1 MQKTKAPPYGL
12 ILLFLFIIASPSYSQ
27 SNSNSNQDFSRS
39 WGIFVGIDQTLEGV
53 GNGYAAKSASDFY
66 SLWMQYQNVDPG
78 QSTLLLN
85 AEAHKD
91 AIQKSISMLRQA
103 QPQDRVI
110 VYLSTPTLVRF
121 TGSHTA
127 TGYLIPYDGNLST
140 DDLYTP
146 LISIQ
151 ELKDAVLSS
160 PANEVLVFIDAPLS
174 GLQASSWPS
183 TSNTPELGIQAGTQG
198 KHLLVAGRWG
208 DTFLRTQEGI
218 SPFVESI
225 STALRTQAADSNRDR
240 YISFSELSQ
249 FVRNR
254 VTEHSSGNQFVQV
267 RSYDGALDISL
278 PLGSVPGGP
287 TNTSTASILSQP
299 IDSLN
304 MLIDASPVSGRVYVD
319 NQYVGNTPYQG
330 QFAQWKDVSVVV
342 HQDGYPTWAHVLTP
356 DRASDTQ
363 LTVQLDEARALL
375 NFADIPSQHEIWI
388 NGNRE
393 PMADIEPVQLA
404 AGNYHVTVRKG
415 SKRIADQQLLL
426 EPGTNTQLTF
436 DSKFSTSPAVASFFV
451 PGLGQFTNDARI
463 KGIGF
468 ATASFSAL
476 ALSIVNNFEYQDSR
490 DLYLQAQD
498 AYQQARTPVQA
509 GILREEMLS
518 QYDKVLDYND
528 KRRTMLFVAAAIQG
542 LSVIDALIFHSR
554 KSVLRYENRTGPTP
568 FLSTN
573 QEGMGLGIRIGL

>member
-1 MQKTKAPPYGL
+1 MHKTKAPPYGL
-12 ILLFLFIIASPSYSQ
+12 ILILLFIFALPSYSQ
-27 SNSNSNQDFSRS
+27 SNGNSSRDFSRS
-39 WGIFVGIDQTLEGV
+39 WGIFIGIDQSIEGV
-53 GNGYAAKSASDFY
+53 GNGYASKSASDFY
-66 SLWMQYQNVDPG
+66 SLWMQYQNADPG

-85 AEAHKD
+85 QEAHKE
-91 AIQKSISMLRQA
+91 AIQKSIRTLGQA

-110 VYLSTPTLVRF
+110 IYLSTPTLVRF

-127 TGYLIPYDGNLST
+127 IGYFVPYDGSLSK

-151 ELKDAVLSS
+151 ELKDAILAS
-160 PANEVLVFIDAPLS
+160 PANEVLVFIDAPMS

-183 TSNTPELGIQAGTQG
+183 SSNIPDLGTPAGTLG

-208 DTFLRTQEGI
+208 DTFIRTQEGI
-218 SPFVESI
+218 SPFVESV
-225 STALRTQAADSNRDR
+225 STALRTQAADSNQDR
-240 YISFSELSQ
+240 YLSFSELSH

-254 VTEHSSGNQFVQV
+254 VTEHSGGHQFVQV
-267 RSYDGALDISL
+267 RSYNGAMDITL

-287 TNTSTASILSQP
+287 TNASTASIRSQP

-304 MLIDASPVSGRVYVD
+304 LLIDSSPVSGRVYVD
-319 NQYVGNTPYQG
+319 NQFVGDTPFQG

-342 HQDGYPTWAHVLTP
+342 QRDGYPTWSHVLTP
-356 DRASDTQ
+356 DRASNTQ
-363 LTVQLDEARALL
+363 LTIQLDEAQALL

-404 AGNYHVTVRKG
+404 AGNYHVMVRKG
-415 SKRIADQQLLL
+415 SKRIADQQLQLG
-426 EPGTNTQLTF
+426 PGTNTRVIF
-436 DSKFSTSPAVASFFV
+436 DSKFSASPAVASFFV
-451 PGLGQFTNDARI
+451 PGLGQFTNNARL

-476 ALSIVNNFEYQDSR
+476 ALSMFNNLEYQDSR

-498 AYQQARTPVQA
+498 AYRQARTPVQA

-518 QYDKVLDYND
+518 QYDRVLDYND
-528 KRRTMLFVAAAIQG
+528 KRRTMLIVAAAIQG

-568 FLSTN
+568 FLSRN